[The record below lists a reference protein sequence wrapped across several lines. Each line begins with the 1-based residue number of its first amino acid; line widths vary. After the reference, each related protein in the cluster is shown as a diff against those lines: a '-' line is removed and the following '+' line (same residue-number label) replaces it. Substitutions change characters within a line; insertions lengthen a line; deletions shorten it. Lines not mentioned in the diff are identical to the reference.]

1 VRFPARVQKNM
12 AQIFHRSTNFIARF
26 SVFSALFLVG
36 LALVAVFAVAR
47 SPYLTRQNISRE
59 QPVQFSHKHHVGDDG
74 IDCRYCHTGV
84 ETSAVAGIPP
94 TKTCMN
100 CHSVLFNSADYLEPI
115 RESYRSD
122 KSIEWVKV
130 HRLADFAYFN
140 HSIHINKGVGCS
152 TCHGQINQMP
162 LVFQAHTLL
171 MQWCL
176 DCHRNPEAVLR
187 EKKEDVF
194 SMDWIA
200 PPNQAEIGKRLA
212 AERHIRTTA
221 ELTSCSTCHR

>member
-1 VRFPARVQKNM
+1 M
-12 AQIFHRSTNFIARF
+12 GQIFHRSTNFISKVSIFGAIF
-26 SVFSALFLVG
+26 FIAIIIWLLLEFN
-36 LALVAVFAVAR
+36 R
-47 SPYLTRQNISRE
+47 SSYYTQAFFPRE

-74 IDCRYCHTGV
+74 IDCRYCHSGV

-100 CHSVLFNSADYLEPI
+100 CHSVLFNNAPYLEPI

-130 HRLADFAYFN
+130 HRLADFVYFN
-140 HSIHINKGVGCS
+140 HSIHVSKGVGCS
-152 TCHGQINQMP
+152 SCHGQINQMP
-162 LVFQAHTLL
+162 LVFQANTLL

-176 DCHRNPEAVLR
+176 DCHRNPEQVLR
-187 EKKEDVF
+187 PRDQVF
-194 SMDWIA
+194 NMYWKA
-200 PPNQAEIGKRLA
+200 PDNQAEIGA
-212 AERHIRTTA
+212 ALRKSYNLRTTA

>member
-1 VRFPARVQKNM
+1 M
-12 AQIFHRSTNFIARF
+12 AQIFHRSTNFISRF
-26 SVFSALFLVG
+26 SVFSALFLAG
-36 LALVAVFAVAR
+36 LGLVAVLGIAR
-47 SPYLTRQNISRE
+47 SPYMTRQNVTRE

-84 ETSAVAGIPP
+84 ESSAVAGIPP

-100 CHSVLFNSADYLEPI
+100 CHSVLFNNADYLEPV
-115 RESYRSD
+115 RASYSSD

-140 HSIHINKGVGCS
+140 HSIHVSKGVGCS
-152 TCHGQINQMP
+152 TCHGQVNQMP
-162 LVFQAHTLL
+162 LMFQANTLL

-176 DCHRNPEAVLR
+176 ECHRNPEQVLR
-187 EKKEDVF
+187 PKDQVF
-194 SMDWIA
+194 DMDWKA
-200 PPNQAEIGKRLA
+200 PDNQAEIGAKLR
-212 AERHIRTTA
+212 EEYKIRTTA